1 MLDSRYVHL
10 HEALGLGAM
19 WLYANAKVIT
29 QDDCLAD
36 FVSGSQNIAA
46 VQKNDTVKTPSTA
59 IGQNARLAILQRVR
73 AYSGA
78 DNTHRSA
85 IVNTSAQP
93 KIQPE
98 NSVAPQVKV
107 MVMSVC
113 ASLQDVAAN
122 RLFSGDDG
130 ILLWKMLE
138 AIQLQAKD
146 VFLTTWLK
154 DLPDFKPH
162 PSEEMVQAAT
172 LRVAQEWQ
180 QCGANYMLLLG
191 DFFERKDVQAQLD
204 TFSHQT
210 QRFIIAHPMR
220 ILSYPQLKC
229 NAWETLQQLQSKIQ

>member
-46 VQKNDTVKTPSTA
+46 IQKNDTIKTPSTA

-73 AYSGA
+73 AYSGV

-98 NSVAPQVKV
+98 NSVAQVKV

-130 ILLWKMLE
+130 VLLWKMLE

-146 VFLTTWLK
+146 V
-154 DLPDFKPH
+154 
-162 PSEEMVQAAT
+162 
-172 LRVAQEWQ
+172 RVAQEWQ

-191 DFFERKDVQAQLD
+191 DFFERKDVQTQLD

-220 ILSYPQLKC
+220 ILSYPQLKR